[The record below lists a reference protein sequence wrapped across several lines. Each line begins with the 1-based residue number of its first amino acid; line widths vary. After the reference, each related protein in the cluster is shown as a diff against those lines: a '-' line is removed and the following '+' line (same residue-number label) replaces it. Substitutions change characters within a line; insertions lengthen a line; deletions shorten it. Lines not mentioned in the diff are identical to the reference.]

1 MEIVMEQV
9 PNQGKGF
16 IQHMTNFNDETKSD
30 LLNVAQYSLL
40 ILVPIVILNKLMGR
54 FVPDVD
60 ENKGSL
66 EISAEVV
73 GQLLVLLFAFYFIN
87 RLVTYVKPYSGVAYG
102 DLNMITLGFTFVVV
116 VLSFQTQI
124 AEKAEILYGRVV
136 ELWTGEPYNQS
147 DEHMP
152 EPSVRITQPITQSVP
167 THQASRADY
176 IGTHNQ
182 MTSDNE
188 PSVSM
193 ANIRHES
200 TLISDLPPSPPQ
212 HHQSQP
218 QQSQPQQPNFDSMYQ
233 EPMAAN
239 DALGGFTAF

>member
-1 MEIVMEQV
+1 MDIVMEQV
-9 PNQGKGF
+9 PSQGNGF
-16 IQHMTNFNDETKSD
+16 INHMTNFNDETKSD
-30 LLNVAQYSLL
+30 LLNVAQYSLM

-66 EISAEVV
+66 EISAEVL

-87 RLVTYVKPYSGVAYG
+87 RLVTYVKPYSGVGYG
-102 DLNMITLGFTFVVV
+102 ELNMITLGFTFVVV

-124 AEKAEILYGRVV
+124 AEKVEILYGRVV
-136 ELWTGEPYNQS
+136 ELWSGEPYKQS
-147 DEHMP
+147 DENTP
-152 EPSVRITQPITQSVP
+152 EPSVRITQPITQSAP

-176 IGTHNQ
+176 IGAHNQ
-182 MTSDNE
+182 MVGNNE

-193 ANIRHES
+193 SNIRHES
-200 TLISDLPPSPPQ
+200 TLISDLPPSQPQ
-212 HHQSQP
+212 YNQSQ
-218 QQSQPQQPNFDSMYQ
+218 QSSYSQQPNFDSMYQ

-239 DALGGFTAF
+239 ESFGGFASF